1 MNIRISEH
9 FYSLQG
15 EGKTMGVPA
24 IFIRLQACNLMCGGY
39 GTQKDGEL
47 HNGATWRCDTLD
59 VWTKGITY
67 TTEEAAIMILENY
80 GEQIKA
86 GAHLVWTGG
95 EPLMQQHAITEV
107 MYFIYASGINRPFVE
122 IETNCTLIPNED
134 FDLLVDLYN
143 VSPKLSNSGMPK
155 EKTFVPDAIDFFN
168 TTPDSIFKFVISGE
182 KDWEEIQEF
191 NVDKYKLYL
200 MPNAEDLTELKQNQ
214 NLVAE
219 LCKKHTIKFCTR
231 LQIELWNKT
240 TGV

>member
-1 MNIRISEH
+1 MKIRISEH

-24 IFIRLQACNLMCGGY
+24 IFVRLQACNLLCGGY

-67 TTEEAAIMILENY
+67 SIEDAANMLLDNYLE
-80 GEQIKA
+80 QMKA

-95 EPLMQQHAITEV
+95 EPLMQQYAIAEV
-107 MYFIYASGINRPFVE
+107 MQIICKKVKPFVE
-122 IETNCTLIPNED
+122 VETNCTLVPIED
-134 FDLLVDLYN
+134 FDSYVDLYN

-155 EKTFVPDAIDFFN
+155 DKTFVPDAIDFFN
-168 TTPDSIFKFVISGE
+168 STNGSIFKFVVSSE
-182 KDWEEIQEF
+182 KEWKEIQEF
-191 NVDKYKLYL
+191 KVDKDKIYL
-200 MPNAEDLTELKQNQ
+200 MPNAEDLTELKNNQ
-214 NLVAE
+214 NFVAE
-219 LCKKHTIKFCTR
+219 LCKENTIKFCTR

>member
-24 IFIRLQACNLMCGGY
+24 IFVRLQACNLLCGGY
-39 GTQKDGEL
+39 GTQKDGKL
-47 HNGATWRCDTLD
+47 HDGATWRCDTLD

-67 TTEEAAIMILENY
+67 TIEEAATMLLDNY
-80 GEQIKA
+80 KEQMKS

-95 EPLMQQHAITEV
+95 EPLMQQYAIAEV
-107 MYFIYASGINRPFVE
+107 MQIICKTVKPFVE
-122 IETNCTLIPNED
+122 VETNCTLVPIED
-134 FDLLVDLYN
+134 FDSYVDLYN

-155 EKTFVPDAIDFFN
+155 NKTFVPDAIDFFN
-168 TTPDSIFKFVISGE
+168 NTNGSIFKFVVSGE
-182 KDWEEIQEF
+182 QDWEEIQDF
-191 NVDKYKLYL
+191 KVDRNKIYL
-200 MPNAEDLTELKQNQ
+200 MPNAEDLTELKNNQ
-214 NLVAE
+214 NFVAE
-219 LCKKHTIKFCTR
+219 LCKENTLKFCTR